1 MISFPTNLV
10 RKFRVGRLNL
20 ETFNIQRHDL
30 SDLDQDIS
38 EEEIHAAVMQMT
50 PEKSPGSDG
59 FTHVIL
65 LEKRDNTPTI
75 GDYRPISIMHSI
87 VKLLTKILANRLAPR
102 LDHFT

>member
-30 SDLDQDIS
+30 SDLDQDVS

-50 PEKSPGSDG
+50 PEKSPGPDG

-65 LEKRDNTPTI
+65 LKKEIIHGLSETTDP
-75 GDYRPISIMHSI
+75 
-87 VKLLTKILANRLAPR
+87 
-102 LDHFT
+102 